1 MLQEFK
7 VRNYKNFRD
16 EITFSLKTEKNYEYN
31 NALIKDGLIKDCLI
45 IGENATGKTNL
56 GYAMLDI
63 INHLTDKANKK
74 SLFFPNLFSN
84 DDIVYFEYTFRFGQS
99 ILIYNYEKKR
109 PDSVI
114 REKLVI
120 DGKKVILSDSSEG
133 MVDLKGAENLNLSNW
148 DDTISLVKYVYANT
162 VLDKADKYCRVFQQF
177 MRFVNGMLWFSST
190 EGNRYAGVANA
201 QGKNLYEAIAE
212 KENGVDKLEQF
223 LNEMG
228 IHYHL
233 VTKDTGEGLNIYCKM
248 GKKAVPLSTLVSSG
262 TRSLIFFFFWYLQ
275 MEEVSFLY
283 IDEFDAFYHTDLSV
297 AVVRKIIDIN
307 AQAIITSHNTDLLS
321 SGLLRPDCIFKLT
334 DNRIKSF
341 SELTDKALREAHNLQ
356 KMYKAGAFNDQR

>member
-31 NALIKDGLIKDCLI
+31 DILIKDGLIKDCLI
-45 IGENATGKTNL
+45 IGENAAGKTNL
-56 GYAMLDI
+56 GHAMLDI
-63 INHLTDKANKK
+63 THHLTDKTKK
-74 SLFFPNLFSN
+74 RIPYYSNLFSN
-84 DDIVYFEYTFRFGQS
+84 DDIVYFEYTFQFGQS
-99 ILIYNYEKKR
+99 ILIYSYEKKQ
-109 PDSVI
+109 PESVI

-120 DGKKVILSDSSEG
+120 NGTQIILSDVYESK
-133 MVDLKGAENLNLSNW
+133 VALKGAENLNLENW
-148 DDTISLVKYVYANT
+148 DDSISLVKYVYANT
-162 VLDKADKYCRVFQQF
+162 VLDKTDEYCRVFQQF

-190 EGNRYAGVANA
+190 EGNRYAGFSNTR
-201 QGKNLYEAIAE
+201 GNLYEAIAE
-212 KENGVDKLEQF
+212 KEDGVNKLEQF
-223 LNEMG
+223 LGEMG

-233 VTKDTGEGLNIYCKM
+233 IAKDTGEGLSIYCRI
-248 GKKAVPLSTLVSSG
+248 GKKEVPLSMLVSSG

-275 MEEVSFLY
+275 TEEVSFLY

-297 AVVRKIIDIN
+297 AVVRKVIDVN
-307 AQAIITSHNTDLLS
+307 AQVVITSHNTDLLS
-321 SGLLRPDCIFKLT
+321 SGLLRPDCIFQLS
-334 DNRIKSF
+334 DNKIKPF